1 MDLIQNK
8 LSQRKW
14 NGLHMQIETIFHSI
28 PVLLHHLTCSTLYII
43 TIKYY
48 NDKIS
53 AVFISKAEKT
63 FIYST
68 AKAIFIMMCM
78 KK

>member
-8 LSQRKW
+8 LSQKKW

-28 PVLLHHLTCSTLYII
+28 PVLLHHLANLFNITGYIYII

-48 NDKIS
+48 NDNIS
-53 AVFISKAEKT
+53 AIFISKAEKPL
-63 FIYST
+63 FIVQQRQYSS
-68 AKAIFIMMCM
+68 
-78 KK
+78 